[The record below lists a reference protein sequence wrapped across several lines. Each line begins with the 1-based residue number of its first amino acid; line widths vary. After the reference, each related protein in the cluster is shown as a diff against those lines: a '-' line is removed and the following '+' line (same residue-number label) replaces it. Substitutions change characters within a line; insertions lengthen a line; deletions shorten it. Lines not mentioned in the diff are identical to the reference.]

1 MTTSSILAMKE
12 TKATYAAL
20 LSNGQTR
27 AQLWQTHQLPIGDIH
42 NSFVKELVWIRTI
55 GYYGVREQSYLDN
68 LIQDKRVEC
77 FAPRGGRTWPIQ
89 LS

>member
-1 MTTSSILAMKE
+1 MKAM
-12 TKATYAAL
+12 KATYAAL

-27 AQLWQTHQLPIGDIH
+27 AQLWQPHQLSIGDID
-42 NSFVKELVWIRTI
+42 NSFVKKLVKIRTMR
-55 GYYGVREQSYLDN
+55 YYGVSEQYYLDN
-68 LIQDKRVEC
+68 LIQDKRVED